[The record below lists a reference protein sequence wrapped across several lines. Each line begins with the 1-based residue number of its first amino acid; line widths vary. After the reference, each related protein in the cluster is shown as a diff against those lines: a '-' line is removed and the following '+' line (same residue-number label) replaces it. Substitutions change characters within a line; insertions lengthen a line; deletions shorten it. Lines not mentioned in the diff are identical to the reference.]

1 MKVRN
6 YQEYRNERIMKKLLL
21 VSKLT
26 VVITMEQKEKEK
38 ENTFRIRHVLYV
50 PSKTFPNTTCLPSS
64 QGVATVV
71 TKN

>member
-6 YQEYRNERIMKKLLL
+6 YQEYRNERIMKKLQL
-21 VSKLT
+21 VSKLK
-26 VVITMEQKEKEK
+26 VVITMEQKEKK
-38 ENTFRIRHVLYV
+38 VTFRIRHVLYV

>member
-26 VVITMEQKEKEK
+26 VVITMEQKEKK
-38 ENTFRIRHVLYV
+38 VTFRIRHVLYV